1 MLNALDA
8 DGSGTISL
16 DEFMAYFAEEP
27 GDDDDYHKAQ
37 EESLQQDELYPSWVA

>member
-1 MLNALDA
+1 MNMLNALDA

-37 EESLQQDELYPSWVA
+37 EE